1 MSTRLNER
9 KAAKLRPRKQSYEVR
24 DDVVRGLIL
33 RVGVKGQ
40 KVWEVVTPN
49 GKSDNGRPRR
59 TRTRLGLFPDLSVK
73 EARRAAEAIKADRLS
88 LGAFRGIKT
97 VNELFTRYSN
107 AVGGR
112 MRSFRDVE
120 SVWRIWAEPRI
131 GGVRITDLNIY
142 HGIDLRD
149 HISEA
154 SSQTRASSAIRVLR
168 PMLSWAASEGYL
180 PVNPWLGLKAG
191 TPALER
197 DRVLTDVEWAKLWTV
212 AHAFPYPFG
221 PWLQALMLS
230 GQRLSNVAQIRWD
243 EIAGDV
249 WIIPASKIK
258 ATRPDRARAHEVPLS
273 GVLSDLISSQ
283 PRIGP
288 YVFTTTGDKPIVPG
302 SKLKSKVSIQ
312 AELMDWRWH
321 DIRRTAATIMA
332 SRGIQRFVVERVL
345 GHSDSSVTAIYDRAS
360 YRDEKREALE
370 VLAGTIS
377 NSQTIG
383 GSRKSTHER

>member
-1 MSTRLNER
+1 MTTRLNER
-9 KAAKLRPRKQSYEVR
+9 KAAELKPRKQSYEVR

-49 GKSDNGRPRR
+49 GKTASGRPRR

-73 EARRAAEAIKADRLS
+73 EARRAAETIKADRLS
-88 LGAFRGIKT
+88 PGASRGIKT
-97 VNELFTRYSN
+97 VSELFARYAN

-131 GGVRITDLNIY
+131 GSVRITDLNIY

-149 HISEA
+149 HISAA
-154 SSQTRASSAIRVLR
+154 SSQTRASSALRVLR

-197 DRVLTDVEWAKLWTV
+197 DRVLTEIEWIKLWEV
-212 AHAFPYPFG
+212 AQSTHYPFG

-230 GQRLSNVAQIRWD
+230 GQRLSNVAQMRWD

-249 WIIPASKIK
+249 WIIPALKMK
-258 ATRPDRARAHEVPLS
+258 ATRPDRARSHEVPLS
-273 GVLSDLISSQ
+273 GALSDLIASQ
-283 PRIGP
+283 PRLGP

-302 SKLKSKVSIQ
+302 SKLKVRVSTQ
-312 AELMDWRWH
+312 AELTDWRWH
-321 DIRRTAATIMA
+321 DVRRTAATLMA
-332 SRGIQRFVVERVL
+332 SSGVQRFVVERVL
-345 GHSDSSVTAIYDRAS
+345 GHSDSSITAIYDRAS
-360 YRDEKREALE
+360 YRGEKREALE
-370 VLAGTIS
+370 ILAGTVIEPLP
-377 NSQTIG
+377 
-383 GSRKSTHER
+383 RERLTNE